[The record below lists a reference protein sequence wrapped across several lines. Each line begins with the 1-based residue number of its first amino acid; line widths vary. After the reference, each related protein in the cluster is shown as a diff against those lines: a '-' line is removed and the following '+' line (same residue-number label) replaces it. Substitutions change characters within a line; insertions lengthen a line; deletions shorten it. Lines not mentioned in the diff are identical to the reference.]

1 MSMQSIIMSRRE
13 WATWFMSTMKGSFWE
28 KQGVKKSLK
37 RFQEVASRVP
47 AYKKMLQEHSINP
60 ADITTIEAYKKLPIL
75 DKKNYLKKY
84 EIEELCLDGK
94 LSDKYLIDRSS
105 GYSGTSFF
113 WPRLVEEDRDYPTYM
128 KIAYEQ
134 FYGIHKKSTL
144 MIITLGLGSWVGGE
158 KISWA
163 TREIAM
169 QGKNPFT
176 VITPGLDLNETLEIV
191 DYFKN
196 KYDQIVIVGYPP
208 FVKTVIDEGDRRGID
223 WKSFEI
229 KIGLGGEGY
238 SEDWREYI
246 RQKIGMDKNDFMGI
260 AGGYGAADLGMSVG
274 REYPIS
280 VLIRKLANHKKE
292 LAKDL
297 FGEENIPSLCQ
308 YNPSTFYIEAINKEL
323 IFSCQPGV
331 PLIRYNIHDRGG
343 VIPFDKAI
351 EIVESHGFKPFELLL
366 GQGYTKRDIWQL
378 PFFYVYGRSD
388 GTIAISGG
396 KVYVEN
402 IKEALD
408 NAEIAKTN
416 TGNFKMEV
424 KHDSQQNQQLTIRVE
439 LSNGEQPNVELEKK
453 YQEVIIQTLLR
464 INSEYAIL
472 YRTNKGGVIPEI
484 KLYKYH
490 DQNYFNEI
498 TIKNKYINK

>member
-1 MSMQSIIMSRRE
+1 MQSIIMSRRS

-28 KQGVKKSLK
+28 KQGVKKTLK
-37 RFQEVASRVP
+37 RFHEVSSRVP
-47 AYKKMLQEHSINP
+47 AYKKTLQEYNINP
-60 ADITTIEAYKKLPIL
+60 DDITTIDDYKKLPIL
-75 DKKNYLKKY
+75 NKKNYLKKY
-84 EIEELCLDGK
+84 ELEELCLDGK

-113 WPRLVEEDRDYPTYM
+113 WPRLIEEDKDYPTYM
-128 KIAYEQ
+128 KLAYEQ
-134 FYGIHKKSTL
+134 FYGIDKKSTL

-163 TREIAM
+163 TREIAL

-176 VITPGLDLNETLEIV
+176 VITPGLNLDETLEIV
-191 DYFKN
+191 EYFKN

-208 FVKTVIDEGDRRGID
+208 FVKTIIDEGERRGID
-223 WKSFEI
+223 WKSFTV

-246 RQKIGMDKNDFMGI
+246 RQKIGMDKSDFMGI

-280 VLIRKLANHKKE
+280 VLIRKLANHKKD
-292 LAKDL
+292 LAKEL

-308 YNPSTFYIEAINKEL
+308 YNPGTFYIEEINKEL
-323 IFSCQPGV
+323 IFSCQPGI
-331 PLIRYNIHDRGG
+331 PLIRYNIRDRGG
-343 VIPFDKAI
+343 VIPFGKAI
-351 EIVESHGFKPFELLL
+351 EIVESHGFKPFELLA

-378 PFFYVYGRSD
+378 PFFYIYGRCD
-388 GTIAISGG
+388 GTVAISGG

-416 TGNFKMEV
+416 TGNFKMSAEY
-424 KHDSQQNQQLTIRVE
+424 DNQQNQRLTIRVE
-439 LSNGEQPNVELEKK
+439 LNNGTQPNSELEKI
-453 YQEVIIQTLLR
+453 YQDVIVQTLLR
-464 INSEYAIL
+464 VNSEYAIL
-472 YRTNKGGVIPEI
+472 YQTNKGGVLPKVE
-484 KLYKYH
+484 LYGYQH
-490 DQNYFNEI
+490 TEHFNDKS
-498 TIKNKYINK
+498 IKNRYIKK